1 MTTVINM
8 LGGSGV
14 GKSTAAAGLY
24 HQMKMDGFNVEL
36 VREYVKNWAW
46 DGKKVGQYDQIY
58 IFGKQA
64 RSEYMLYGKVDYIVT
79 DSPILLSPVYEKFY
93 NNDESM
99 IEVAA
104 LKFLDKAKKNG
115 IKHFNFVLDR
125 NKPFDTKGRYETEEQ
140 ALMVDTKVIEFLNRN
155 KISYQEL
162 NCKDE
167 SRVHNIIKIIKNYE
181 INRR

>member
-8 LGGSGV
+8 LGGSGI
-14 GKSTAAAGLY
+14 GKSTTAAGLY
-24 HQMKMDGFNVEL
+24 HAMKSAGYNVEL

-93 NNDESM
+93 NDGDSM
-99 IEVAA
+99 IETAA
-104 LKFLDKAKKNG
+104 VKFLRKAENNG
-115 IKHFNFVLDR
+115 ITHLNFVLNR
-125 NKPFDTKGRYETEEQ
+125 TKEFISRGRYETEEQ
-140 ALMVDTKVIEFLNRN
+140 AKQIDAEVINFLNENNVDYYSLSCDDSER
-155 KISYQEL
+155 I
-162 NCKDE
+162 
-167 SRVHNIIKIIKNYE
+167 VNIMKVVKHYEKN
-181 INRR
+181 R